1 MTKTFAGLEQAMQR
15 FPAAV
20 IDEYR
25 HASEALRPR
34 MEEVDLFSW
43 AGQGVKIAE
52 QTIRSWEA
60 ASEYYRVSPQVLQ
73 ELTPAQLLE
82 WAGCGATLCQELPSL
97 GLAFFRASAS
107 SMSQLQP
114 QNIQGWANLGKGLY
128 RGTWKSVTLAAK
140 FFEISPALLRQ
151 ISYQELEGFA
161 NLVSFLS
168 HKSSEL
174 AADCLALGEQVLPQ
188 IGHNRLALINL
199 SFAVAE
205 TNWREVK
212 GCLESALRV
221 VTHLGDE
228 HRGRFLN
235 VALTMVRGG
244 LSNVSLFL
252 NEVSAELSRVGVS
265 DQGQVLSMAEALLP
279 DSHDAVAA
287 FLHSSPGLLNRISL
301 HQLGTWFEK
310 GRDILRENVDGGL
323 AYFRVESIT
332 SEAMLDSLSSS
343 VELERFSGVLR
354 MYCRGLAGSEMDI
367 AVTGDLLAKNIGWVS
382 EGHAA
387 TEGTTVYLPASVDR
401 YDTKQDNFSLYKV
414 VATHQVGHIEF
425 GSFDF
430 SFETPAVRFRNL
442 RMSREGE
449 IRGKTDEEYLLQ
461 EALLPGGDGALTEA
475 PDIFVIGMQDG
486 GDQNGGG
493 EQGSPTD
500 MGRFFRLFNDRK
512 LSLDLFTVVED
523 GRLDHRVKL
532 EYPGIAG
539 GYRRIQDDALSER
552 PEMKEMPLQEAMV
565 ELLLRLSLQQTK
577 GLPVP
582 SMYVDQARAIA
593 LVARR
598 VLSPEATVEDSAE
611 ATIRIYD
618 VISSMPNVEV
628 PEDEWTEED
637 MDEDETS
644 EQDLDSLLDQLQV
657 ETGATQP
664 STDMNEQAYDSPPQ
678 VDYRGDFKPELSQLL
693 TNLRMQQG
701 QGEGQMDG
709 QQLSQEVL
717 EQLLADSAE
726 LDLDSESSQFDQ
738 ELSSFVQNFMKEVGK
753 GSPPDAGK
761 GQGLIPDVDD
771 EGYPIETTEPKTFV
785 YDEWDFRA
793 VDYRPRWCLVR
804 EKWLPEGDG
813 NYFTDTLQNHAELVS
828 QIRRQFEMMMPE
840 QFRKTKHLPD
850 GEDFDLD
857 AVVESIIDRWAG
869 GSPSEKVHW
878 RRNKIDRDVA
888 VVFLL
893 DMSAST
899 AEAIDESHR
908 VADSWDA
915 PDDPVEYMAWLRT
928 RRGETQRRS
937 YKRIIDVEKESIV
950 LLINALETIGDTY
963 GIYGFS
969 GYGRENV
976 EYYIIKDL
984 DETFSE
990 RVKKRIDR
998 ITPLHATR
1006 MGPAIRHAI
1015 SKLNKQDAHTKLL
1028 FLISDG
1034 RPQDRGYSREG
1045 VEKEY
1050 AVHDTKMALTEARR
1064 QNITPFALTVDKA
1077 GHDYLRSMCQDMGYE
1092 VLDDITALPERLPML
1107 YRKLTV

>member
-1 MTKTFAGLEQAMQR
+1 MTISFVGLEQAMQR
-15 FPAAV
+15 FPATV

-25 HASEALRPR
+25 HASESLRSQ
-34 MEEVDLFSW
+34 MEEIDLFSW

-60 ASEYYRVSPQVLQ
+60 ASEFYRVSPEVLQ

-82 WAGCGATLCQELPSL
+82 WAGYGATLCRESPTL

-107 SMSQLQP
+107 SVNQLQP
-114 QNIQGWANLGKGLY
+114 KNIQGWADMGKGLY
-128 RGTWKSVTLAAK
+128 RGTWKSGTLAAR
-140 FFEISPALLRQ
+140 FFEISPTLLRQ

-212 GCLESALRV
+212 GCLESASRV
-221 VTHLGDE
+221 VAHLGDE
-228 HRGRFLN
+228 HRGRFLSLA
-235 VALTMVRGG
+235 VTMVRDG

-252 NEVSAELSRVGVS
+252 NEVSAELSRVNVS
-265 DQGQVLSMAEALLP
+265 DQGQILSMAEALLP
-279 DSHDAVAA
+279 YSQEAVAA
-287 FLHSSPGLLNRISL
+287 FLHSGPGLLDKISR

-310 GRDILRENVDGGL
+310 GRDILQENVDGGL
-323 AYFRVESIT
+323 AYFRIESST
-332 SEAMLDSLSSS
+332 SEATLESLSSS
-343 VELERFSGVLR
+343 VELERFKEILR
-354 MYCRGLAGSEMDI
+354 MYCQALAGSEMDI
-367 AVTGDLLAKNIGWVS
+367 AVTEDLLAKNIGWVS

-401 YDTKQDNFSLYKV
+401 YDAKQDNFSLYKV
-414 VATHQVGHIEF
+414 VATHQVAHIEF
-425 GSFDF
+425 GSFTF
-430 SFETPAVRFRNL
+430 SFEAPAVRSRDL
-442 RMSREGE
+442 RMSREQDVLRK
-449 IRGKTDEEYLLQ
+449 IDEEYQ
-461 EALLPGGDGALTEA
+461 VHQALMPETQGPDAQGDVRTPGEE
-475 PDIFVIGMQDG
+475 
-486 GDQNGGG
+486 NGSAGKG
-493 EQGSPTD
+493 YLTD
-500 MGRFFRLFNDRK
+500 MGRFFNLFDDRK
-512 LSLDLFTVVED
+512 LSLDIFTVVED

-539 GYRRIQDDALSER
+539 AYRRIQTDALSER
-552 PEMKEMPLQEAMV
+552 PEMEEMPLQEAMV
-565 ELLLRLSLQQTK
+565 EFLLRLSLQQNK

-582 SMYVDQARAIA
+582 RMYVDQARAIA
-593 LVARR
+593 QLARR

-618 VISSMPNVEV
+618 IIASMPNVEV

-637 MDEDETS
+637 IDEDEMS
-644 EQDLDSLLDQLQV
+644 EQDLESLLDQLQV
-657 ETGATQP
+657 EAGATQP
-664 STDMNEQAYDSPPQ
+664 STDLNEQAYDSPPQ

-701 QGEGQMDG
+701 QADGQMDG
-709 QQLSQEVL
+709 QELSPEML

-726 LDLDSESSQFDQ
+726 LDLDSESGQYDH
-738 ELSSFVQNFMKEVGK
+738 ELNTFVQNFMKEVGK

-761 GQGLIPDVDD
+761 GQGMIPHVDD
-771 EGYPIETTEPKTFV
+771 EGYPIETSEPKTFV

-804 EKWLPEGDG
+804 EKWLPEGD
-813 NYFTDTLQNHAELVS
+813 NQYYADTLQTHAKLVS

-840 QFRKTKHLPD
+840 LYRKTKHLPD

-857 AVVESIIDRWAG
+857 AVVESIIDKWAG
-869 GSPSEKVHW
+869 ESPSEKVHW
-878 RRNKIDRDVA
+878 RRNRVERDVA

-976 EYYIIKDL
+976 EYYMIKDL
-984 DETFSE
+984 DEAFSE
-990 RVKKRIDR
+990 RVKKRIDK

-1006 MGPAIRHAI
+1006 MGPAIRHAV
-1015 SKLNKQDAHTKLL
+1015 SKLAKQDAHTKLL

-1077 GHDYLRSMCQDMGYE
+1077 GHDYLKTMCQDMGYE